1 LWTFLWLPLVNLFV
15 QTVYFVV
22 MLGVSENQ
30 GNMIAQVY
38 NFTLPSLDI
47 SVSQIF
53 TWQLGGLFL
62 GSLFFRYISFLFLTL
77 PVPFVRFAILRR
89 PVKSASLGFI
99 TAILTFAVGAALH
112 SYFYAP
118 LLDPKSGAMD
128 IVVQIPE
135 YATMLFAFLATL
147 NLIRCDTA
155 SKGRWIKDA
164 DSYDN
169 APRQRAQMVPQ
180 RVAPPPRL
188 TIEDSFPEQGGSTSA
203 EDPSGTIISGSAHF
217 GGTSPSSKPRF
228 VIDASSMETP
238 KIFGQEN
245 TLTAVP
251 DPLVAPIEPPP
262 VPTAAFE
269 PPPPPPPPPAA
280 PIAPPPVSSAMFA
293 SAPPISEPVELR
305 TPVAPLPD
313 NLVSLL
319 LDEPAAEA
327 PAPQREIP
335 ASAEAVSV
343 PLPKDLVSLLKEI
356 QITDSTGDDEA
367 DAGAV
372 PPQTQPEPADITT
385 TPETADRDEMSAL
398 FNEIET
404 AADLE
409 HGDENAIPT
418 LDDLLSAL
426 KPQSPSGLIRAR
438 EEFMGLTAET
448 AYSPDET
455 QKSELLPVPGDFS
468 TYGEIPKIEDSGESE
483 PTLAQEEHRVCE
495 ELPRP
500 EDFPEPEQEEHPA
513 HVEVPER
520 EQAGEQ
526 TSEDITARE
535 EPATDEEQ
543 PPAEPSNPCLLCG
556 GEEEDRECYAL
567 PNGAIIH
574 QSCYDE
580 VLEKLATLKT
590 DEETMIYFQ
599 SSPNVMKVL
608 FMANPAVSQIQRE
621 SGKSDE

>member
-1 LWTFLWLPLVNLFV
+1 
-15 QTVYFVV
+15 

-62 GSLFFRYISFLFLTL
+62 GSLFFRYISFIFFTL
-77 PVPFVRFAILRR
+77 PVPLVRFAILRR
-89 PVKSASLGFI
+89 PVKSASLSFI

-112 SYFYAP
+112 SYLYAP

-164 DSYDN
+164 DSYDS
-169 APRQRAQMVPQ
+169 APRQRAQMAPQ

-188 TIEDSFPEQGGSTSA
+188 TIEDSFPEQGGSVSA

-217 GGTSPSSKPRF
+217 GGTSPSPKPRF
-228 VIDASSMETP
+228 VIDASSMEAP

-251 DPLVAPIEPPP
+251 NPPAAPIEPPQ
-262 VPTAAFE
+262 V
-269 PPPPPPPPPAA
+269 A
-280 PIAPPPVSSAMFA
+280 PIDPKPVSSAMFA
-293 SAPPISEPVELR
+293 SSPPISEPVELQ

-335 ASAEAVSV
+335 ASAEAAPVS
-343 PLPKDLVSLLKEI
+343 LPKDLVSLLKEI
-356 QITDSTGDDEA
+356 QITDSTEDDEA
-367 DAGAV
+367 DADAS
-372 PPQTQPEPADITT
+372 PPQTQPEPAEIPM

-398 FNEIET
+398 FHEIET

-409 HGDENAIPT
+409 RGNEDVIPT

-438 EEFMGLTAET
+438 EEFMGLTTET
-448 AYSPDET
+448 AHSTGET
-455 QKSELLPVPGDFS
+455 QKSEPLPVQRDFS
-468 TYGEIPKIEDSGESE
+468 TYGEIPKTEDSGEND
-483 PTLAQEEHRVCE
+483 PTLAQEDPRACE
-495 ELPRP
+495 ELPQP
-500 EDFPEPEQEEHPA
+500 EDFPEPEQEEHPV
-513 HVEVPER
+513 HVELPER
-520 EQAGEQ
+520 EQA
-526 TSEDITARE
+526 SEDITARE
-535 EPATDEEQ
+535 EPETDEEQ

-556 GEEEDRECYAL
+556 GEEEDKECYAL

-590 DEETMIYFQ
+590 DEETMAYFQ

-621 SGKSDE
+621 SGKKRMQTKTVKTTRENKKGSDE